1 MQTVQQNS
9 GSSTSAVAYVNKL
22 VAASKPFIRI
32 NSSNK
37 LDWCRVMEKPTDPR
51 IGPWHYCPDYHV
63 LDEKVWTQLGEV
75 LYFVTDSHKRVRLV
89 GQSAK
94 KLKDRWRTSPMFDV
108 NTHAPLGKKS
118 LFHSSAWPAIEAG
131 FDKGDSS
138 QFTLS
143 AIFRPELQNQCLLLG
158 GPFLA
163 LLEKPETD
171 LRRLAYHVEQWVCS
185 LSNEGLDLWNK
196 QGVKRK

>member
-1 MQTVQQNS
+1 MQAAQQNS
-9 GSSTSAVAYVNKL
+9 ASSTSAIAYVNKL

-32 NSSNK
+32 NGANK
-37 LDWCRVMEKPTDPR
+37 LDWCRVMKKPNDRR
-51 IGPWHYCPDYHV
+51 IGPWHYSPDYHV
-63 LDEKVWTQLGEV
+63 LDEKVWNQLGEV
-75 LYFVTDSHKRVRLV
+75 LYFVTDSKNQVRLV
-89 GQSAK
+89 GESAK
-94 KLKDRWRTSPMFDV
+94 KLKDRWRTSPMFD
-108 NTHAPLGKKS
+108 TETSAPLGKRS

-131 FDKGDSS
+131 FDRGDSS

-143 AIFRPELQNQCLLLG
+143 AIFRPELQNQCVSLG

-185 LSNEGLDLWNK
+185 LSNDGLDLWNK